1 MLLRCAPLYWRKR
14 SIGLGRLGATVG
26 LCVPGPASGDLDAGA
41 ALRWRFRPILGIG
54 LLLEKTE
61 KHWNDKK
68 RARQKEY
75 KQKPQKPPRM
85 KKVHVCSFIKTIAT
99 TIHSD
104 G

>member
-1 MLLRCAPLYWRKR
+1 M
-14 SIGLGRLGATVG
+14 S
-26 LCVPGPASGDLDAGA
+26 VPGPASRDLDAGA
-41 ALRWRFRPILGIG
+41 ALHWRFRPILGIG

-99 TIHSD
+99 TIQSD